1 MKIKIMRKTENKI
14 YNGDIV
20 AGSLL
25 VEEIRDPNL
34 YFKKALTWSRITSS
48 NIAFRLNEEGILFS
62 DAAPSIFV
70 KNERLIFYL
79 GLLNSNVA
87 NEFFRILN
95 PTLNFQVRD
104 VSAIPI
110 IYKDQDNEIEDI
122 KKMISFAIGCM
133 MGRYSID
140 HPGLIY
146 AHSGNIDFDSSKYR
160 TFPADDDGIIPIMDM
175 DWFEDDAT
183 QRFVEFIKIAC
194 SEEYLDEN
202 LKFVADSLKSKVNE
216 SLEETIRRYLS
227 TTFFK
232 DHMKTYKKRPIY
244 WLFSS
249 GRQKVFECLVY
260 LHRYNDSTL
269 SRMRSHYV
277 TPLQGNIRA
286 RIEFLEHEKDEATTA
301 SNQKKIQKE
310 IDILKKKQ
318 LELKSFDDELRHYAD
333 MKISID
339 LDDGV
344 KVNYGK
350 FGNLLAEKKA
360 ITGEK

>member
-1 MKIKIMRKTENKI
+1 
-14 YNGDIV
+14 
-20 AGSLL
+20 
-25 VEEIRDPNL
+25 
-34 YFKKALTWSRITSS
+34 
-48 NIAFRLNEEGILFS
+48 
-62 DAAPSIFV
+62 
-70 KNERLIFYL
+70 
-79 GLLNSNVA
+79 
-87 NEFFRILN
+87 
-95 PTLNFQVRD
+95 
-104 VSAIPI
+104 
-110 IYKDQDNEIEDI
+110 
-122 KKMISFAIGCM
+122 
-133 MGRYSID
+133 
-140 HPGLIY
+140 
-146 AHSGNIDFDSSKYR
+146 
-160 TFPADDDGIIPIMDM
+160 
-175 DWFEDDAT
+175 